1 MWGRCSAVQMTMLC
15 CGCAQAGKP
24 HWSAEIC
31 SWKCD
36 QWLCVEPHVVVCP
49 MCWRLAVAVL
59 HTADLPGTVAL
70 QVPSTCPVSPGA
82 HSSCFLKTGLLT
94 SKAGWNLSSPKVIL
108 WIVFLW
114 VKRLQ
119 VSTCCNSWY
128 VLVDEAALWGSLLL
142 CEPAGLWQLG

>member
-1 MWGRCSAVQMTMLC
+1 M
-15 CGCAQAGKP
+15 
-24 HWSAEIC
+24 
-31 SWKCD
+31 
-36 QWLCVEPHVVVCP
+36 VCP

-59 HTADLPGTVAL
+59 HAANLPGTVAL

-128 VLVDEAALWGSLLL
+128 VLVMKQHSGARSYYVSQRGFGSWDKNFPFPLAIGVLITSSYQVCL
-142 CEPAGLWQLG
+142 QWSGSSQSDPCWFQLKLPGNESC